1 MERGGI
7 CTDTDVEYWKLA
19 FQEYI
24 RALPLN
30 SKGIWFQFQKE
41 AHEQTWGKICKPMTE
56 ARVIFIEKMQDQFLE
71 WIAQQLEVEF
81 LTASQAIT
89 LYGNEMNDNETI
101 PIFQPFRWIP
111 VGDQLDFWR

>member
-1 MERGGI
+1 
-7 CTDTDVEYWKLA
+7 
-19 FQEYI
+19 
-24 RALPLN
+24 
-30 SKGIWFQFQKE
+30 
-41 AHEQTWGKICKPMTE
+41 
-56 ARVIFIEKMQDQFLE
+56 MQDQFLE